1 MFQGPFFLN
10 PFFFIDFIDVYLN
23 IIEEERKNLKWRVV
37 FI

>member
-10 PFFFIDFIDVYLN
+10 IDFIDVYLN
-23 IIEEERKNLKWRVV
+23 IIEGERKNLKWRVV